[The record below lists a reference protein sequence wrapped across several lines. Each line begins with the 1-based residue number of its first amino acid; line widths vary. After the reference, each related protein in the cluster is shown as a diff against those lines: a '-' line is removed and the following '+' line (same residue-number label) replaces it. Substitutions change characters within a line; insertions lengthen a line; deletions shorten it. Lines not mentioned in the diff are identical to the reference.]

1 MGFIMPEHIIMQS
14 IARRLD
20 AGTYIPRKT
29 LVTLPAVN
37 NRNNRPMRHY
47 AAEILGCAA
56 MGGIIGFLLGGG
68 L

>member
-20 AGTYIPRKT
+20 AGTYQPQRKT
-29 LVTLPAVN
+29 ALVTLPAVN
-37 NRNNRPMRHY
+37 DRPMRHY

-56 MGGIIGFLLGGG
+56 MGGVIGFLLGGG
-68 L
+68 W